1 MTLLTAAGEKEN
13 IQTIDVSQGGVCF
26 LYPRPLKTDTEIK
39 VQMELLKKKKTI
51 SARAKVSWLKKTDRM
66 PGEKKEQY
74 KTGLE
79 FISMDNKDKE
89 SLLSQLKLYYE

>member
-1 MTLLTAAGEKEN
+1 M
-13 IQTIDVSQGGVCF
+13 Q
-26 LYPRPLKTDTEIK
+26 LYPFSDNPRTKEIIDEAHSRHAPYGKPDT
-39 VQMELLKKKKTI
+39 
-51 SARAKVSWLKKTDRM
+51 RDRM

-89 SLLSQLKLYYE
+89 SLLSELKLYYE